1 MFDRASIKTVL
12 QLKKSPPLYIVFFSK
27 LQLRKLL
34 LLWCL
39 QQNHMSE
46 ILLLVYSCFEAVM
59 LPFQVL
65 EEMM

>member
-12 QLKKSPPLYIVFFSK
+12 QLKKVHPLYIVFFSK

-39 QQNHMSE
+39 
-46 ILLLVYSCFEAVM
+46 
-59 LPFQVL
+59 
-65 EEMM
+65 